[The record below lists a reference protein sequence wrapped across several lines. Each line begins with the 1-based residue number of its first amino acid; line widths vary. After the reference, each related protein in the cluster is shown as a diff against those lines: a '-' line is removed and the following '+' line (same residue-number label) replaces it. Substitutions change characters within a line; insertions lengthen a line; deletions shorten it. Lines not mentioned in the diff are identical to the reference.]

1 MNNSA
6 DNMKLL
12 FFLSQFDFLSQK
24 PTLLINNS
32 ERIRSFP
39 GALLTLSVWVL
50 TITMTILIFQ
60 NFYMNGVP
68 TVVKSNLEYNSDYKS
83 FDISSLPF
91 MFSFVNKSNGLPID
105 ISYFKL
111 NMTLLTSER
120 TDGASNLNTINQTKL
135 TELNLS
141 YCKQSENLNNPFPQ
155 YSWLHTVF
163 LSYYCLKTSQPISIT
178 FHDFNRKPN
187 SYYYS
192 ELSLQLMCY
201 NCSKAFINSIDFSL
215 IMFSDMLDLKE
226 TYNISQK
233 SVIVENFPL
242 ISESA
247 LNVDIQIKQ
256 GTVFTDVGLLNV
268 IKNSIDYIKFKLK
281 RLIYIPQDNNSE
293 LLSSVRISQ
302 ESIQENYYRHYTK
315 LPLLFAQIGG
325 IYYIIYIVANN
336 INIIYSVVHFY
347 LSIDNNTKVSYFLQK
362 VSLTLIR
369 KKQPE
374 GKLGLQLSLTLSGT

>member
-1 MNNSA
+1 
-6 DNMKLL
+6 
-12 FFLSQFDFLSQK
+12 
-24 PTLLINNS
+24 
-32 ERIRSFP
+32 
-39 GALLTLSVWVL
+39 
-50 TITMTILIFQ
+50 
-60 NFYMNGVP
+60 
-68 TVVKSNLEYNSDYKS
+68 
-83 FDISSLPF
+83 
-91 MFSFVNKSNGLPID
+91 
-105 ISYFKL
+105 
-111 NMTLLTSER
+111 
-120 TDGASNLNTINQTKL
+120 
-135 TELNLS
+135 
-141 YCKQSENLNNPFPQ
+141 
-155 YSWLHTVF
+155 
-163 LSYYCLKTSQPISIT
+163 
-178 FHDFNRKPN
+178 
-187 SYYYS
+187 
-192 ELSLQLMCY
+192 
-201 NCSKAFINSIDFSL
+201 
-215 IMFSDMLDLKE
+215 MFSDMLDLKE